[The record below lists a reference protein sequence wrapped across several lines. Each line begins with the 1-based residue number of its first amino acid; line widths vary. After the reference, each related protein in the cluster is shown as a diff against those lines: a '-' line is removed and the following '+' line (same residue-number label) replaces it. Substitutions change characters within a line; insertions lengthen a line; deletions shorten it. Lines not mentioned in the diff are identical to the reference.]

1 MRARAI
7 GLTALFVLTAC
18 GPSAE
23 EEAARIAAEE
33 AAIAQAAMNEAQD
46 MYDPV
51 NFDSISWEVPAEAIE
66 RGATVY
72 RFSCQKCHGPTG
84 AGDGG
89 FVQGGD
95 TLRPPS
101 FLAEE
106 WRFAEDKDG
115 LREQVFIG
123 AMDGMPHWGMEGLKY
138 RDVDAVAIYIQMDL
152 RN

>member
-33 AAIAQAAMNEAQD
+33 AAIAQAAMTEAQD
-46 MYDPV
+46 MYDPA
-51 NFDSISWEVPAEAIE
+51 NFDSISWEAPAEAIE
-66 RGATVY
+66 RGATVF

-95 TLRPPS
+95 TLHPPS
-101 FLAEE
+101 FLEAD
-106 WRFAEDKDG
+106 WRFAEDRDG
-115 LREQVFIG
+115 LREAVFVG
-123 AMDGMPHWGMEGLKY
+123 AVEGMPHWGMEGLKY
-138 RDVDAVAIYIQMDL
+138 RDVDAVAIYIQDDL